1 MNQNNATKWVI
12 GIIVILLIVAGIWY
26 GVERKPAEK
35 GTIKIGVIVPLTGPA
50 ASIGTALKDGL
61 EWKIEEL
68 KENDVPIELFIEDTQ
83 SDVKQ
88 AVSAFQ
94 NLVNVK
100 GVKLI
105 FTITSSAGLALKP
118 LAEENR
124 ILVWA
129 DTTHPNQTQDS
140 NYVLR
145 HSNIVENDIAVIG
158 NFIKQKSY
166 KRIGLIYQQ
175 DDWGVAW
182 NQYFNDFAKNL
193 NIEVFSE
200 AINPK
205 DSDFRT
211 VITKVKGKNPEAVLL
226 VAVGPAAGLLIKQI
240 KELKYNGDLY
250 SSNGFILTP
259 DAATIAGDSAKGM
272 YYLTYEENTRF
283 KEDYQKKFNKEP
295 FLLGFCGY
303 TDIELLYHAIK
314 QTKSSDPEKIINFIK
329 GLKEFQGKYEKAEI
343 NSTGDII
350 INTQVKI
357 WE

>member
-1 MNQNNATKWVI
+1 MKKIWI
-12 GIIVILLIVAGIWY
+12 PIIIVIIIIVAVVVFY
-26 GVERKPAEK
+26 KPKPKE
-35 GTIKIGVIVPLTGPA
+35 TIKIGVIVPLTGPG
-50 ASIGTALKDGL
+50 ASIGTTLKEAL

-68 KENDVPIELFIEDTQ
+68 KAQGVPIELYIEDSQ

-100 GVKLI
+100 GVGLI

-118 LAEENR
+118 LAEENKV
-124 ILVWA
+124 LVWA
-129 DTTHPNQTQDS
+129 DTTHPNQTRDS
-140 NYVLR
+140 HYVLR
-145 HSNIVENDIAVIG
+145 HSNIVEKDVAVIG
-158 NFIKQKSY
+158 DFIKQKSY

-182 NQYFNDFAKNL
+182 NQYFIDFAKNS
-193 NIEVFSE
+193 NIEVISE
-200 AINPK
+200 AVNPK

-211 VITKVKGKNPEAVLL
+211 TITKVKAKDPDAIFL
-226 VAVGPAAGLLIKQI
+226 VALGPAAGLLIKQA
-240 KELKYNGDLY
+240 KELEYKGDLY

-259 DAATIAGDSAKGM
+259 DAVKIAGDFAKGM
-272 YYLTYEENTRF
+272 YYLTYEENAQF
-283 KEDYQKKFNKEP
+283 KKDYQKKLNKEP
-295 FLLGFCGY
+295 SILGFVGY
-303 TDIELLYHAIK
+303 TDIELLYYAIK

-329 GLKEFQGKYEKAEI
+329 GVKEFQGKYERVEI

-350 INTQVKI
+350 LSTQVKI